1 MMLHQAFI
9 HDDFFFLEQ
18 WMEIRGKLNKIS
30 ENDYCLY
37 LDIDNKVLEFKK
49 ESTEALLIQNI
60 LDESS
65 IGKEIAI
72 LKTDLQDK
80 PIIIHFISK
89 KG

>member
-1 MMLHQAFI
+1 MLHQAFI

-30 ENDYCLY
+30 KDDYCLY
-37 LDIDNKVLEFKK
+37 LNIDNKVLEFKK
-49 ESTEALLIQNI
+49 ESTEASLIQNI
-60 LDESS
+60 LDESC

-80 PIIIHFISK
+80 PIIIHFVSK

>member
-1 MMLHQAFI
+1 MLHQILI
-9 HDDFFFLEQ
+9 HDNFFSLEQ

-30 ENDYCLY
+30 KDNYCLY
-37 LDIDNKVLEFKK
+37 LEIDNKVLEFRK

-60 LDESS
+60 LTESS
-65 IGKEIAI
+65 IGKEIGL

-80 PIIIHFISK
+80 PIIIHFICK